1 MKPPHA
7 PRSAGDLPRRV
18 PGSARSIG
26 SRSGPGQDGTAPGG
40 AQPPAPGSG
49 DRTPDAAGR
58 GTSLP
63 RLTRI
68 SSLGSRGNA
77 GRGNGPSAPAADGAV
92 GGSAGDRPGDRPGD
106 TFARRADTDRSPA
119 ADQVVS
125 LDTVR
130 RGKGDRTRRE
140 GLRGALGVVGVV
152 GLLAAGGVLLTLG
165 LVNGHDDG
173 KRDGASVTV
182 DSRGRGADVIDG
194 FGDVPAPSV
203 TASATGPGEKADG
216 SREPASASPGS
227 SASGKGSASPGR
239 RSTPTAKATTGG
251 RTTAPAAAP
260 GVNVFSHAS
269 QRCID
274 VVGGEAVPGAGLMIW
289 DCTGSASQHW
299 TFTGGTMRALGMCVQ
314 LANGSTAD
322 GAGLELASCDG
333 SPAQRFELNVRH
345 DLVSTLA
352 DKCTDVRDNGTQ
364 NGTRLQL
371 WSCSGSPN
379 QKWSTS

>member
-1 MKPPHA
+1 M
-7 PRSAGDLPRRV
+7 
-18 PGSARSIG
+18 
-26 SRSGPGQDGTAPGG
+26 
-40 AQPPAPGSG
+40 
-49 DRTPDAAGR
+49 
-58 GTSLP
+58 P

-77 GRGNGPSAPAADGAV
+77 GRGNGPSAPAADGPV
-92 GGSAGDRPGDRPGD
+92 GGSAGDRTGDRPGD

-251 RTTAPAAAP
+251 RRPRRP
-260 GVNVFSHAS
+260 
-269 QRCID
+269 
-274 VVGGEAVPGAGLMIW
+274 
-289 DCTGSASQHW
+289 
-299 TFTGGTMRALGMCVQ
+299 
-314 LANGSTAD
+314 
-322 GAGLELASCDG
+322 
-333 SPAQRFELNVRH
+333 RH
-345 DLVSTLA
+345 
-352 DKCTDVRDNGTQ
+352 RG
-364 NGTRLQL
+364 
-371 WSCSGSPN
+371 
-379 QKWSTS
+379 

>member
-1 MKPPHA
+1 MKPPHT

-18 PGSARSIG
+18 PGSARSVSSG
-26 SRSGPGQDGTAPGG
+26 SGPGRDGTPAGG
-40 AQPPAPGSG
+40 AEPSAPDSG
-49 DRTPDAAGR
+49 DRAPDAAGR

-63 RLTRI
+63 RLTQI
-68 SSLGSRGNA
+68 SSLGSRGNT
-77 GRGNGPSAPAADGAV
+77 GRGTGTSSPAADDAV
-92 GGSAGDRPGDRPGD
+92 GGSAADRPGD
-106 TFARRADTDRSPA
+106 TFARRADTDDSPA
-119 ADQVVS
+119 VDPVVS
-125 LDTVR
+125 LDQVC
-130 RGKGDRTRRE
+130 RGKGGKPRRE
-140 GLRGALGVVGVV
+140 GMRGALGVVSIV

-165 LVNGHDDG
+165 LVNGHDDD

-182 DSRGRGADVIDG
+182 DSRGRGTDVIDG
-194 FGDVPAPSV
+194 FGGVSAPPV
-203 TASATGPGEKADG
+203 KASATGPGKKAEA
-216 SREPASASPGS
+216 SRKPTSASPSS
-227 SASGKGSASPGR
+227 SASSEDSASPAQ
-239 RSTPTAKATTGG
+239 RSTTTAKATTGA

-274 VVGGEAVPGAGLMIW
+274 IVGGKAVQGAGLMIW
-289 DCTGSASQHW
+289 DCSGSAAQHW
-299 TFTGGTMRALGMCVQ
+299 TFTGGTMRALGMCVR

-322 GAGLELASCDG
+322 GTDLELAACDG
-333 SPAQRFELNVRH
+333 SSAQQFVLNVRH

-352 DKCTDVRDNGTQ
+352 DKCTDVRDNGTE